1 MNIYFKYLKMTISS
15 NIIWISSNENNE
27 IINKFLKELET
38 SKFYKVHLFNS
49 IEESI
54 KLINKIRFEETIIIV
69 DGNLYIKFVEIFH
82 NNLNNIYIIPKI
94 IIFTNNKEEFI
105 NKNLEY
111 KKLIN
116 NAFYNSGGIKTD
128 INEINKFILNP
139 ICKKKIIINKE
150 DDKQLSFE
158 YIDSKEKLMLP
169 IFYKALMDITPN
181 DNIEQFTKSLYNKY
195 YNKSNDL
202 DIILNSLESVSDIP
216 IEILSKYYTKI
227 YTDQDSKFYEI

>member
-1 MNIYFKYLKMTISS
+1 MTISS

-94 IIFTNNKEEFI
+94 IIFQIIK
-105 NKNLEY
+105 KNL
-111 KKLIN
+111 
-116 NAFYNSGGIKTD
+116 
-128 INEINKFILNP
+128 
-139 ICKKKIIINKE
+139 
-150 DDKQLSFE
+150 
-158 YIDSKEKLMLP
+158 
-169 IFYKALMDITPN
+169 
-181 DNIEQFTKSLYNKY
+181 
-195 YNKSNDL
+195 
-202 DIILNSLESVSDIP
+202 
-216 IEILSKYYTKI
+216 
-227 YTDQDSKFYEI
+227 